1 MPSIDS
7 LLTLVDRQGANE
19 LRLGADRE
27 PQMFADGTPKRLTMP
42 KTSMETLRELLGELL
57 AGERERLLV
66 EQGQVQFIHE
76 APGAGNF
83 RVTLVR
89 RGSAGAPLEIDA
101 VFMRARTK
109 AVASPTVASAPRT
122 APSAAAP
129 ALPVPVPVPV
139 PAPVPAAPAM
149 ALPSPQTGVEP
160 TPALIAL
167 ISRAAAQKASDVH
180 LMDGEAPVIRVDG
193 RLGPLAG
200 EGLVDLAALLGPSL
214 GAAAAAR
221 LAAGASA
228 DLGLSVDGV
237 GRCRLNV
244 FQTSRG
250 RAAAIRVHRAAPPTL
265 AQLRLPVS
273 LDDLVDLPHGLVLVC
288 GPTGSGKSTTL
299 AALAR
304 EALDRRSC
312 VLLTLEDPIEYELAA
327 GARGLVRQ
335 RQVGRDVKD
344 FATGLRDGL
353 REDPDILLIGEMR
366 DAETVSLALTAAET
380 GHLVLASLHSRSAA
394 SAVDRIIDTYP
405 SDQKPQIR
413 VQLAD
418 ALRAVVSQR
427 LIPRAS
433 GEGRVAALEVM
444 RATHAVASAIRD
456 AKTSN
461 LQSAMQSG
469 KKEGMIPLE
478 RCLADLVQ
486 KRQITVEAARAVA
499 NDPTALTQYLAG

>member
-1 MPSIDS
+1 MARIDS
-7 LLTLVDRQGANE
+7 LLSLVDQQGANE

-27 PQMFADGTPKRLTMP
+27 PQMFAEGTPKRLTMP
-42 KTSMETLRELLGELL
+42 RTSMETLRELLGELL
-57 AGERERLLV
+57 AGEHESVLM

-76 APGAGNF
+76 TPGSGRF
-83 RVTLVR
+83 RVTFVR
-89 RGSAGAPLEIDA
+89 RGAPSAPLELDA
-101 VFMRARTK
+101 VFLRARSK
-109 AVASPTVASAPRT
+109 AVATALPSPALAPPIR
-122 APSAAAP
+122 PAP
-129 ALPVPVPVPV
+129 A
-139 PAPVPAAPAM
+139 PAAPA
-149 ALPSPQTGVEP
+149 AAAEP
-160 TPALIAL
+160 
-167 ISRAAAQKASDVH
+167 RAAAGPLPAAATSADVAPDLAALITRAAALHASDVH

-193 RLGPLAG
+193 RLRPLANG
-200 EGLVDLAALLGPSL
+200 VSVNLTALLGPSL
-214 GAAAAAR
+214 DAAAERR
-221 LAAGASA
+221 LASGASA

-250 RAAAIRVHRAAPPTL
+250 RAAAIRLLRAAPPAL

-273 LDDLVDLPHGLVLVC
+273 LDDLVELPHGLVIVC

-312 VLLTLEDPIEYELAA
+312 VLLTLEDPIEYEIPP
-327 GARGLVRQ
+327 GARGIVRQ
-335 RQVGRDVKD
+335 RQVGRDVLD

-366 DAETVSLALTAAET
+366 DPETVSLALTAAET

-413 VQLAD
+413 TQLAD
-418 ALRAVVSQR
+418 ALQAVVSQR
-427 LIPRAS
+427 LIPRAQ
-433 GEGRVAALEVM
+433 GDGRVVALEVM
-444 RATHAVASAIRD
+444 RASYAVASAIRD
-456 AKTSN
+456 AKIST

-469 KKEGMIPLE
+469 KKEGMIVLE

-486 KRQITVEAARAVA
+486 KRQITIEAARAVA
-499 NDPTALTQYLAG
+499 NDPAALAQYLAG

>member
-19 LRLGADRE
+19 LRLGADRD
-27 PQMFADGTPKRLTMP
+27 PQMFADGAPKRLTMP
-42 KTSMETLRELLGELL
+42 KTSMDTLRELLGELL
-57 AGERERLLV
+57 AGERERVLV

-76 APGAGNF
+76 APGSGNF

-89 RGSAGAPLEIDA
+89 RGSPGAPLEIDA
-101 VFMRARTK
+101 VFMRARSK
-109 AVASPTVASAPRT
+109 AVASPPLASAPRA
-122 APSAAAP
+122 APS
-129 ALPVPVPVPV
+129 PVAPVPV
-139 PAPVPAAPAM
+139 PALALAPVAPVAVVASPPAAATS
-149 ALPSPQTGVEP
+149 AEP
-160 TPALIAL
+160 TPALVAL
-167 ISRAAAQKASDVH
+167 ISRAAALHASDIH
-180 LMDGEAPVIRVDG
+180 LLDGEAPVIRVDG

-200 EGLVDLAALLGPSL
+200 EGPVDLAALLGPSL
-214 GAAAAAR
+214 AAASAPR

-228 DLGLSVDGV
+228 DLGLGVEGV

-250 RAAAIRVHRAAPPTL
+250 RAAAIRLLRAAPPTL
-265 AQLRLPVS
+265 AHLRLPVS
-273 LDDLVDLPHGLVLVC
+273 LDDLVDLPHGLVIVC

-312 VLLTLEDPIEYELAA
+312 VLLTLEDPIEYELAP
-327 GARGLVRQ
+327 GARGIVRQ
-335 RQVGRDVKD
+335 RQVGRDVLD

-413 VQLAD
+413 TQLAD
-418 ALRAVVSQR
+418 ALRVVVSQR

-444 RATHAVASAIRD
+444 RASYAVASAIRD

-469 KKEGMIPLE
+469 KKDGMIPLE

-486 KRQITVEAARAVA
+486 KRQITVESARAVA
-499 NDPTALTQYLAG
+499 NDPAALTQYLAG